1 MDFQDFTLYFDVDER
16 RERRPGT
23 EQKMSVGST
32 PGPGRQFSFMLMSI
46 RAWCGELRGDES
58 GAAMESCESTELLS
72 TERLLRCSSL
82 RRPVS

>member
-1 MDFQDFTLYFDVDER
+1 MLSDFTLYFDVEER

-23 EQKMSVGST
+23 EQNMSVGRT

-46 RAWCGELRGDES
+46 SAWCGELRGEES
-58 GAAMESCESTELLS
+58 GAAMESWESTELLS

-82 RRPVS
+82 RRPGS